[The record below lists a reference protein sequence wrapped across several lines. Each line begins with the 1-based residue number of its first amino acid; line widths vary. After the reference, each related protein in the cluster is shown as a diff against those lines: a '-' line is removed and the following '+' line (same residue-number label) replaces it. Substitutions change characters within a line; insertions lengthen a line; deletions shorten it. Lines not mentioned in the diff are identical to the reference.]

1 MFQRVISAKGFWRS
15 VITLAIGFIFIY
27 NIIDVWFGYD
37 FDWKLYAE
45 NRFAKDNLLRFFVA
59 NIMSGFV
66 YGFVVTFLKF
76 RGNIK
81 KKDADES

>member
-1 MFQRVISAKGFWRS
+1 MFQRVISTKGFWRS
-15 VITLAIGFIFIY
+15 VTSLALGFIIIY
-27 NIIDVWFGYD
+27 NVIDVWFGYD
-37 FDWKLYAE
+37 FDWELYAE
-45 NRFAKDNLLRFFVA
+45 NRFAEDNLLRFFVA

-81 KKDADES
+81 KNDAK

>member
-1 MFQRVISAKGFWRS
+1 MFQKVISAKGFWRS
-15 VITLAIGFIFIY
+15 VSILALGFIFIY
-27 NIIDVWFGYD
+27 NVIDVWFAYD
-37 FDWKLYAE
+37 FDWGKYAD

-76 RGNIK
+76 RGNLK
-81 KKDADES
+81 KNETE

>member
-1 MFQRVISAKGFWRS
+1 MFQNVITTKGFWQS
-15 VITLAIGFIFIY
+15 VVVLAIGFIFIY
-27 NIIDVWFGYD
+27 NMIDVWMGYD
-37 FDWKLYAE
+37 FNWSLYAE

-76 RGNIK
+76 RGRIK
-81 KKDADES
+81 KKDTE

>member
-1 MFQRVISAKGFWRS
+1 MFQKVISTKGFWRS
-15 VITLAIGFIFIY
+15 VVSLAIGFIFIY
-27 NIIDVWFGYD
+27 NIIDIWFGYD
-37 FDWKLYAE
+37 FDWSLYAE

-59 NIMSGFV
+59 NIMSGVV

-81 KKDADES
+81 KNKSQ

>member
-15 VITLAIGFIFIY
+15 VISLAIGFIFIY

-37 FDWKLYAE
+37 FNWALYAE
-45 NRFAKDNLLRFFVA
+45 NRFAADHLLRFFVA

-81 KKDADES
+81 KNDKA